1 MSADKK
7 QQRKEQLTLLKELAK
22 GARKDPKGA
31 AIFFRDIIKEKI
43 SKKR

>member
-31 AIFFRDIIKEKI
+31 AAFIRDIVKEKV
-43 SKKR
+43 SKKK